1 MTTIERR
8 IKALKMMNTAMEQ
21 IDDEELYYDG
31 WLVYGVPDGATE
43 DDYCCIAENDNDFY
57 EILDLFIKLY
67 GGQV

>member
-1 MTTIERR
+1 MATIERR

-31 WLVYGVPDGATE
+31 WLAYGIPDGATE
-43 DDYCCIAENDNDFY
+43 DDYRCIAENDDDFY

>member
-1 MTTIERR
+1 MATIEQR

-31 WLVYGVPDGATE
+31 WLAYGIPDGATE
-43 DDYCCIAENDNDFY
+43 DDYRFIAENDDDFY
-57 EILDLFIKLY
+57 EIFDLFIKLY